1 MINTLLPKDLMGL
14 LIELNWK
21 FAFERNKKKYLHI
34 MWKEIEVL
42 DGIKHRNLVS
52 CAGYWIGENYGM
64 ILYKYM
70 KNGSLQDILHEKYL
84 LPPLSWSI
92 RLNIAVEISHGLKY
106 LHHDHTTLIVHR
118 DIKPQIILLNY
129 QMEPLISYFS
139 TFLYRNLAEHS
150 YSESYSWKKLS
161 TYV

>member
-1 MINTLLPKDLMGL
+1 
-14 LIELNWK
+14 K